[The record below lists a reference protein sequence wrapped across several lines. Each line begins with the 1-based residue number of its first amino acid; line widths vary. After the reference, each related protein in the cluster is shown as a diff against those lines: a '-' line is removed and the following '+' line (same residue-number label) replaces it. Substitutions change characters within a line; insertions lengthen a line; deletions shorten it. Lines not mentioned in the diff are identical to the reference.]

1 MKIATALRL
10 VVGSNQINSYDHHP
24 SVLLTTR
31 DHELLLIIYMHMKLS
46 ISKVSP
52 HTSDSIATL
61 LLTRSVVVIA
71 TAAESPLLFARL
83 KLINN
88 NTVVREFLQLKDFNK
103 RNWGIRLHYFVRR
116 KPIALSKRS

>member
-1 MKIATALRL
+1 MKIATVLRL

-103 RNWGIRLHYFVRR
+103 RNWGHKTSLLRKKKTYCFV
-116 KPIALSKRS
+116 